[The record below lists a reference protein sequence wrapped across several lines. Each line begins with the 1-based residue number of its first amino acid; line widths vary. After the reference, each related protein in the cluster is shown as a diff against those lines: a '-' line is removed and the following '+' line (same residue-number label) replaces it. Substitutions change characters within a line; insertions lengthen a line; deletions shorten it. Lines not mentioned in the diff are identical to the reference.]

1 VSATLRLSLLMSAML
16 LFHGCTPDIPSEV
29 ASRSTQT
36 GGLRLLV
43 RAPVGTN
50 VSLTRPVTDGARI
63 IGHTNGR
70 LISVDRAAGTPVW
83 QVDVDSQHI
92 FGSPVVHD
100 GRVLSAGT
108 KVWAFSSA
116 TGAELWTVALDG
128 RADHHT
134 GAAANGRFYFGTDST
149 VYALDVAT
157 GAQIWR
163 TGIGDT
169 WEFRGRTRGVA
180 VRGDTVYACAQEPLY
195 WNGYR
200 SRGNVVALDA
210 NTGAIL
216 WRYLMH
222 FETEYNFCFTEPLV
236 TDHHVVVADAG
247 GNNIVALE
255 RATGEFLWRF
265 RGDEGWVG
273 PWDTPAAIGDTI
285 VTAAFNDKHVAAF
298 EVATGRSLWRT
309 ELGGSVWTA
318 APCGR
323 VVLAHHFDL
332 AVLDQRDGRVLASE
346 VQRVWNPD
354 DAVYSRFLVEGDTA
368 FVFGRGMML
377 KLLCPR

>member
-1 VSATLRLSLLMSAML
+1 MSRLRFSIMLSATLLAV
-16 LFHGCTPDIPSEV
+16 GCVADTPSEV
-29 ASRSTQT
+29 ANRSTQT
-36 GGLRLLV
+36 GGLRQLY
-43 RAPVGTN
+43 RAPVGVN
-50 VSLTRPVTDGARI
+50 VTLSRPVTDGERI
-63 IGHTNGR
+63 IGHTSER
-70 LISVDRAAGTPVW
+70 LIGLDRATGAHVW
-83 QVDVDSQHI
+83 QVDADPEHI
-92 FGSPVVHD
+92 FGMPVVHA

-108 KVWAFSSA
+108 KVWAFSAA
-116 TGAELWTVALDG
+116 TGAELWTVDLEG

-134 GAAANGRFYFGTDST
+134 GAAVHGRFYFGTDSS

-157 GAQIWR
+157 GAQVWR
-163 TGIGDT
+163 TGIGDA
-169 WEFRGRTRGVA
+169 WEFRGRTRGVT

-195 WNGYR
+195 WNGHR

-210 NTGAIL
+210 ATGRIL
-216 WRYLMH
+216 WRYLMF

-236 TDHHVVVADAG
+236 TEHHVVLADAG
-247 GNNIVALE
+247 GNNIVALQ

-273 PWDTPAAIGDTI
+273 PWDTPSTIGDTI
-285 VTAAFNDKHVAAF
+285 VTAAFNDRHVAAF
-298 EVATGRSLWRT
+298 EAATGRRLWRT

-332 AVLDQRDGRVLASE
+332 AVLSQHDGRLLARD
-346 VQRVWNPD
+346 VQRVWNAD